1 MLQFHFHNG
10 AIDSNLESLKK
21 SLSILIILPLPH
33 DYNDELLSFMNS
45 SRNVEVEKIFD
56 QPADKRA
63 GVRKDFFSERKADK
77 FGVCYFLIANIIALG
92 RFWVK
97 VDDDDF
103 PIILNILMDIAD
115 LQQNTIV
122 STRKTKEVK
131 TTWCIL

>member
-1 MLQFHFHNG
+1 MEQARLTVDTIIEKVDEIGTERSHISRYTHFPLLSRTHLSYMLQSHFHNG

-63 GVRKDFFSERKADK
+63 GVRKDFFLKGRQTNLEYVIFLLQTSSYWGD
-77 FGVCYFLIANIIALG
+77 FG
-92 RFWVK
+92 
-97 VDDDDF
+97 
-103 PIILNILMDIAD
+103 
-115 LQQNTIV
+115 
-122 STRKTKEVK
+122 
-131 TTWCIL
+131 